1 MKKVRE
7 KDIQGL
13 EIFCILT
20 ALAAVVLGVL
30 FLFNFWQNH
39 WFLNFILGL
48 GVLLHV
54 ALSLL
59 FVLRERTLY
68 AVCTLLLAVFY
79 GGALVYFNFFKVNSV

>member
-1 MKKVRE
+1 MMRKVRE

-20 ALAAVVLGVL
+20 AFAAVVLGIL

-54 ALSLL
+54 ALTLL
-59 FVLRERTLY
+59 FILRHRTWYTIGSVLFIIY
-68 AVCTLLLAVFY
+68 Y
-79 GGALVYFNFFKVNSV
+79 SGALVYFNFL

>member
-7 KDIQGL
+7 KDLQGL

-20 ALAAVVLGVL
+20 AMGAIILGVL
-30 FLFNFWQNH
+30 FLFNFWQNY

-54 ALSLL
+54 ALALL
-59 FVLRERTLY
+59 LILRSRKLY
-68 AVCTLLLAVFY
+68 AVCAVAFALYY
-79 GGALVYFNFFKVNSV
+79 GAALVYFNFL